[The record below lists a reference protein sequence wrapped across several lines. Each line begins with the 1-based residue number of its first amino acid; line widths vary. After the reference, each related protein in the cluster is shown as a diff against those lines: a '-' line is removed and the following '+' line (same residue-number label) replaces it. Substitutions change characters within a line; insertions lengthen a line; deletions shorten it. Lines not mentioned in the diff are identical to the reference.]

1 MTFGLLDNF
10 EEMRKLD
17 SQNQLDMVAG
27 LAQQVREAY
36 GAGRDVIEDGS
47 CEVGG
52 IAVAG
57 MGGSAI
63 GGDIVASA
71 HEASIPSPMVTVRG
85 YHLPR
90 WITSRSLVFAVSYS
104 GNTEE
109 TISCLKEALER
120 GCRIV
125 CISSGGMIS
134 DIAAGEELPLIRIP
148 AGLQPRAAC
157 GYLSIPIAAC
167 LESLGLA
174 GDVEADVEETAGVL
188 SLLAE
193 LYDPGT
199 PLASNPAKQMAANLV
214 DKVPVI
220 YGSEVTAVAARRWKT
235 QINENSKMMAFA
247 NEFPELD
254 HNEIVGWQHPAALIE
269 KFRMIYLKD
278 EYLHDQNKKRM
289 EITADLLKDFV
300 TETLQWHTSGRSRL
314 ARLFSGISM
323 GDYVSLYLAF
333 LNGLD
338 PSPVA
343 RIEELKN
350 QLA

>member
-1 MTFGLLDNF
+1 MVNSLLDNL
-10 EEMRKLD
+10 EEIRKLD
-17 SQNQLDMVAG
+17 GQNQLGMVAG
-27 LAQQVREAY
+27 LAEQVREAY
-36 GAGRDVIEDGS
+36 AAGRDVMKEGS
-47 CEVGG
+47 GEVGG

-63 GGDIVASA
+63 GGDIAA
-71 HEASIPSPMVTVRG
+71 GAYEASIPSPMVTIRG
-85 YHLPR
+85 YHLPK
-90 WITSRSLVFAVSYS
+90 WITSRSLVFAASYS

-125 CISSGGMIS
+125 CISSGGVIS
-134 DIAAGEELPLIRIP
+134 DIAAGEELPLVKIP
-148 AGLQPRAAC
+148 AGLQPRAAS

-174 GDVEADVEETAGVL
+174 AEVEADVEETAGVL

-193 LYDPGT
+193 LYDPEM
-199 PLASNPAKQMAANLV
+199 PLASNPAKELAAKLF
-214 DKVPVI
+214 DRVPVI

-235 QINENSKMMAFA
+235 QINENSKMMAFS
-247 NEFPELD
+247 NEFPELN
-254 HNEIVGWQHPAALIE
+254 HNEIVGWQHPAALME
-269 KFRMIYLKD
+269 KFRVIYLKD
-278 EYLHDQNKKRM
+278 EFLHDQNKKRM
-289 EITADLLKDFV
+289 EITADLLKDYAG
-300 TETLQWHTSGRSRL
+300 EILECHTSGRSRL
-314 ARLFSGISM
+314 ARLFSSILM

-338 PSPVA
+338 PSPVI